1 MIMRLVLPRYEKVHF
16 LSGICSL
23 FMRKEDEVHY
33 IGGAEILPPPL
44 EGEREAYCIRMLD
57 GVHAE
62 RARKE
67 LIEHNLRLVVYIA
80 KKFDNTGVGVEDL
93 ISIGTIGLI
102 KGINTFNPDK
112 NIKLAT
118 YASRCIE
125 NEILMYLRR
134 NSKTKLEVSIDEPL
148 NVDWDGNELLLSD
161 ILGTDEDVVGKD
173 METDVERK
181 LLKAAIEKLS
191 AKSVIIQKRKQTGMI
206 NMCVCHEHIIH
217 RCCIHR
223 NLLIHIQI
231 RSLLHTTIHQY
242 MFIPECYIMTASC
255 HLMRCTQKFYLHLSF
270 PLSVNS
276 SPFSSDPH
284 AVICCMLSHL
294 STVCSHCQTVRL
306 LL

>member
-102 KGINTFNPDK
+102 KGINTFNPEK

-134 NSKTKLEVSIDEPL
+134 NNKTKLEVSIDEPL
-148 NVDWDGNELLLSD
+148 NVDYDGNELLLSD
-161 ILGTDEDVVGKD
+161 VLGTEEDIIYRGI
-173 METDVERK
+173 ESEVEEQ
-181 LLKAAIEKLS
+181 LLREAIKKLS
-191 AKSVIIQKRKQTGMI
+191 GR
-206 NMCVCHEHIIH
+206 E
-217 RCCIHR
+217 R
-223 NLLIHIQI
+223 
-231 RSLLHTTIHQY
+231 TIVELRFGLGTKNGEE
-242 MFIPECYIMTASC
+242 M
-255 HLMRCTQKFYLHLSF
+255 TQKEVADLLGISQSYIS
-270 PLSVNS
+270 
-276 SPFSSDPH
+276 
-284 AVICCMLSHL
+284 
-294 STVCSHCQTVRL
+294 RL
-306 LL
+306 EKKIMKRLKKEIVKFE

>member
-33 IGGAEILPPPL
+33 IGGADILPPPL
-44 EGEREAYCIRMLD
+44 EGEREAYCIRMRD

-102 KGINTFNPDK
+102 KAINSYDRDK

-125 NEILMYLRR
+125 NEILMHLRR
-134 NSKTKLEVSIDEPL
+134 SSKIRAEVSIDEPL

-161 ILGTDEDVVGKD
+161 ILGTDDDVCYKD
-173 METDVERK
+173 LENEVEMK
-181 LLKAAIEKLS
+181 ALKNALGNLSERERIIVDLRYGLSDKDGEEK
-191 AKSVIIQKRKQTGMI
+191 
-206 NMCVCHEHIIH
+206 
-217 RCCIHR
+217 
-223 NLLIHIQI
+223 
-231 RSLLHTTIHQY
+231 
-242 MFIPECYIMTASC
+242 
-255 HLMRCTQKFYLHLSF
+255 TQKE
-270 PLSVNS
+270 VA
-276 SPFSSDPH
+276 D
-284 AVICCMLSHL
+284 MLGISQSYISRL
-294 STVCSHCQTVRL
+294 EKKIIKRLKREMVRAC
-306 LL
+306 